1 MVGSNTCWI
10 VWVFTWGIGK
20 MITQKQFK
28 QLGEQMVVSLF
39 TDCPEKFLLI
49 DRETGN
55 VFIARETG
63 EWELIRDG
71 SVR

>member
-1 MVGSNTCWI
+1 
-10 VWVFTWGIGK
+10 

-28 QLGEQMVVSLF
+28 QLDEQMVVSLF

>member
-1 MVGSNTCWI
+1 
-10 VWVFTWGIGK
+10 

>member
-1 MVGSNTCWI
+1 
-10 VWVFTWGIGK
+10 
-20 MITQKQFK
+20 MIKQKQFK
-28 QLGEQMVVSLF
+28 QLDEQMVISLF
-39 TDCPEKFLLI
+39 TDCPEKFLLV

-71 SVR
+71 SIR

>member
-1 MVGSNTCWI
+1 
-10 VWVFTWGIGK
+10 

-28 QLGEQMVVSLF
+28 QLDEQMVVSLF
-39 TDCPEKFLLI
+39 TDCPEKFLLV

-71 SVR
+71 SIR